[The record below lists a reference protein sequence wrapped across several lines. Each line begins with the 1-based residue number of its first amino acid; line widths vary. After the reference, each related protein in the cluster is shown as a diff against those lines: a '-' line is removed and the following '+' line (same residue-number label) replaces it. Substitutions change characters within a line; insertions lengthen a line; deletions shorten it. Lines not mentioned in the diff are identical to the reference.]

1 MTSALNPRF
10 TFETFVVGAAN
21 RLAVT
26 AGRTVAENPGSAY
39 NPLFIYSGSGL
50 GKTHVLMAV
59 GHAAKAIAAQL
70 NIEYLTLDEYVEA
83 FHAAIAAGQGDAFRR
98 RFQNV
103 DVLLVDDVQFL
114 TNRKEM
120 QAELLRLTEALQ
132 QSGHQIVLASDR
144 PPAEIADL
152 DERLISRFSGGLVV
166 DMGIPDYETR
176 VAILRRKA
184 EERGSSFQ
192 PGVLE
197 TVARLEYPNVRELMG
212 ALNRLIAFQAV
223 NDMPINEEAARKVLG
238 IPGTG
243 DEGRGKGAPP
253 PATPASSGDEF
264 SQFLSD
270 VTVTVGKA
278 VEAWRARV
286 AEAVMRW
293 EGEGYRTGRLEKLLE
308 QETPAAVDDA
318 IAAYVQ
324 DVERLKALET
334 EVAVLDPQAAGE
346 KVFRDPDHMDQAEAA
361 AAKVRAGAA
370 PPPAP
375 SGAFPFDSFV
385 VGDSNDVARNAA
397 RDVISKPGKKYNPLV
412 IVGRSGLGKTHL
424 LNAIGLELA
433 KKKNA
438 VVACLSTQQFVDE
451 LIAAIDGNRVDWW
464 RARYR
469 RATAL
474 LLDDIQLLAGKERTQ
489 EELFNLFNQL
499 VDADRQLIFTAPA
512 HPNTL
517 EGLEERIVSRLEGG
531 LVAEISDPDKELRRN
546 VLERLLTN
554 QRVPIEPALL
564 DYLADRPIDS
574 VRSLTGI
581 VQRVVEAAAAQ
592 DAPVTAGLARDVL
605 EGAPPPRRT
614 TGLRTSGIVVSSA
627 GGVRSRERRVWA
639 WPASADR
646 SNFGYIYFDRGRI
659 SYASIVNR
667 RDRLGDILVK
677 HDKITQEQLDAAIHR
692 QAKERDKKL
701 GEILVI
707 QNVLTQ
713 QELERYMRMQIE
725 ESVYYLFTWTQ
736 GTFNFEADVRPEQQ
750 DFLVSIN
757 PESLLLEGARRV
769 DEWGLIEKKIP
780 SFDLIFLVDRDR
792 LAISDARLTEVQDRL
807 LPLLDGSRDVNQ
819 VIEDSGLGALEGRS
833 A

>member
-1 MTSALNPRF
+1 MTSSLNPRF
-10 TFETFVVGAAN
+10 SFETFVVGAAN

-50 GKTHVLMAV
+50 GKTHLLMAV
-59 GHAAKAIAAQL
+59 GHAAKTIASQL

-83 FHAAIAAGQGDAFRR
+83 FHAAIAAGQGDNFRR

-184 EERGSSFQ
+184 EERGTSFQ

-197 TVARLEYPNVRELMG
+197 TVAKVEYPNVRELMG

-223 NDMPINEEAARKVLG
+223 NDAPINAEAASKVLG
-238 IPGTG
+238 IPS
-243 DEGRGKGAPP
+243 A
-253 PATPASSGDEF
+253 ASSSVASASVASPRVAAPDEF
-264 SQFLSD
+264 SQFLTD

-286 AEAVMRW
+286 AEAVLRW
-293 EGEGYRTGRLEKLLE
+293 EGEGYRTGRLEKLLD
-308 QETPAAVDDA
+308 QETPAAVDEA
-318 IAAYVQ
+318 ISGYVQ
-324 DVERLKALET
+324 DVERLKALEA

-346 KVFRDPDHMDQAEAA
+346 KVFRDPDHMDEAEAA
-361 AAKVRAGAA
+361 AAKVRDGAA

-375 SGAFPFDSFV
+375 SAAFPLESYV
-385 VGDSNDVARNAA
+385 AGASNEVALSAA
-397 RDVISKPGKKYNPLV
+397 RAVIAKPGKKYNPLV

-424 LNAIGLELA
+424 LNAVGLELA
-433 KKKNA
+433 KKKHA
-438 VVACLSTQQFVDE
+438 VVACLSTQGFVDE

-489 EELFNLFNQL
+489 EELFNLFNQFL
-499 VDADRQLIFTAPA
+499 DADRQLVFTAPA

-531 LVAEISDPDKELRRN
+531 LVTEIAEPDKELRRS
-546 VLERLLTN
+546 VLERLLTQ

-564 DYLADRPIDS
+564 DYLTDRPIDS
-574 VRSLTGI
+574 VRSLTGV

-592 DAPVTAGLARDVL
+592 DGPVTAGLARDVL
-605 EGAPPPRRT
+605 EGAPAPTPSGGRRT
-614 TGLRTSGIVVSSA
+614 AGFRTSGIVVSSA
-627 GGVRSRERRVWA
+627 GGVRSREKMVWD
-639 WPASADR
+639 WPAAADR
-646 SNFGYIYFDRGRI
+646 
-659 SYASIVNR
+659 
-667 RDRLGDILVK
+667 
-677 HDKITQEQLDAAIHR
+677 
-692 QAKERDKKL
+692 
-701 GEILVI
+701 
-707 QNVLTQ
+707 
-713 QELERYMRMQIE
+713 
-725 ESVYYLFTWTQ
+725 
-736 GTFNFEADVRPEQQ
+736 
-750 DFLVSIN
+750 
-757 PESLLLEGARRV
+757 
-769 DEWGLIEKKIP
+769 
-780 SFDLIFLVDRDR
+780 
-792 LAISDARLTEVQDRL
+792 
-807 LPLLDGSRDVNQ
+807 
-819 VIEDSGLGALEGRS
+819 VIEDLR
-833 A
+833 

>member
-1 MTSALNPRF
+1 MTSTLNPRF
-10 TFETFVVGAAN
+10 SFETFVVGSAN

-50 GKTHVLMAV
+50 GKTHVLMAI
-59 GHAAKAIAAQL
+59 GHAAKTIAAQL

-166 DMGIPDYETR
+166 DMGVPDYETR

-184 EERGSSFQ
+184 EERGSKFQ

-197 TVARLEYPNVRELMG
+197 TVAKVEYPNVRELMG
-212 ALNRLIAFQAV
+212 ALNRLVAFQAV
-223 NDMPINEEAARKVLG
+223 NDTPINAEAASKVLG
-238 IPGTG
+238 IPTTSST
-243 DEGRGKGAPP
+243 AASPT
-253 PATPASSGDEF
+253 AASSPAASADEF

-286 AEAVMRW
+286 TEAVLRW

-324 DVERLKALET
+324 DVERLKALEA

-346 KVFRDPDHMDQAEAA
+346 KVFRDPDRMDAAEAA
-361 AAKVRAGAA
+361 AAKVRDGAA

-375 SGAFPFDSFV
+375 SAAFPFETYV
-385 VGDSNDVARNAA
+385 AGPSNEVALSAA
-397 RDVISKPGKKYNPLV
+397 RDCLAKPGKKYNPLV

-433 KKKNA
+433 RKKNA

-474 LLDDIQLLAGKERTQ
+474 LLDDIHLLAGKERTQ

-499 VDADRQLIFTAPA
+499 VDADRQLVFTAPA

-531 LVAEISDPDKELRRN
+531 LVAEIVEPDKELRRS
-546 VLERLLTN
+546 VLERLLTH
-554 QRVPIEPALL
+554 QHLRLEPALL
-564 DYLADRPIDS
+564 DYLSDRPIDS
-574 VRSLTGI
+574 VRSLTGV

-592 DAPVTAGLARDVL
+592 DAPVSAGLAREVL

-627 GGVRSRERRVWA
+627 GGVRSREKMVWD
-639 WPASADR
+639 WPAASDR
-646 SNFGYIYFDRGRI
+646 
-659 SYASIVNR
+659 
-667 RDRLGDILVK
+667 
-677 HDKITQEQLDAAIHR
+677 
-692 QAKERDKKL
+692 
-701 GEILVI
+701 
-707 QNVLTQ
+707 
-713 QELERYMRMQIE
+713 
-725 ESVYYLFTWTQ
+725 
-736 GTFNFEADVRPEQQ
+736 
-750 DFLVSIN
+750 
-757 PESLLLEGARRV
+757 
-769 DEWGLIEKKIP
+769 
-780 SFDLIFLVDRDR
+780 
-792 LAISDARLTEVQDRL
+792 
-807 LPLLDGSRDVNQ
+807 
-819 VIEDSGLGALEGRS
+819 VIEDLR
-833 A
+833 

>member
-1 MTSALNPRF
+1 MTSTLNPRF
-10 TFETFVVGAAN
+10 TFDTFVVGAAN

-59 GHAAKAIAAQL
+59 GHAAKALATQL

-132 QSGHQIVLASDR
+132 QAGHQIVLASDR

-166 DMGIPDYETR
+166 DMGVPDYETR

-184 EERGSSFQ
+184 DERGTSFQ

-197 TVARLEYPNVRELMG
+197 TVAKIDYPNVRELMG

-223 NDMPINEEAARKVLG
+223 NDTPINEEAARKVLG

-243 DEGRGKGAPP
+243 DEGRGKGAPAAS
-253 PATPASSGDEF
+253 PAAAPSGDEF

-286 AEAVMRW
+286 AEAVIRW
-293 EGEGYRTGRLEKLLE
+293 EGEGYRTGRLEKLLD
-308 QETPAAVDDA
+308 QETPAAVDEA

-324 DVERLKALET
+324 DVERLKTLEA
-334 EVAVLDPQAAGE
+334 EVAVLDPQAAGG
-346 KVFRDPDHMDQAEAA
+346 KVFRDPDRMDEAEAA
-361 AAKVRAGAA
+361 AAKVRDGAA

-375 SGAFPFDSFV
+375 SAAFPLETYIGGS
-385 VGDSNDVARNAA
+385 SNEVALSAA
-397 RDVISKPGKKYNPLV
+397 RDAIAKPGKKYNPIV
-412 IVGRSGLGKTHL
+412 IVGPSGLGKTHL

-433 KKKNA
+433 RKKKA
-438 VVACLSTQQFVDE
+438 IVACLSTQQFVDE

-474 LLDDIQLLAGKERTQ
+474 LLDDIQLLAGKDRTQ
-489 EELFNLFNQL
+489 EELFNLFNQCI
-499 VDADRQLIFTAPA
+499 DADHQLVFTAPA
-512 HPNTL
+512 HPNRL

-531 LVAEISDPDKELRRN
+531 LVVEIGEPDKDVRRG

-554 QRVPIEPALL
+554 QRVAVEPALL
-564 DYLADRPIDS
+564 DYLVDRPADS
-574 VRSLTGI
+574 VRSLTGM

-605 EGAPPPRRT
+605 EGAPPPGTRRT

-627 GGVRSRERRVWA
+627 GGVRSREKMVWD

-646 SNFGYIYFDRGRI
+646 
-659 SYASIVNR
+659 
-667 RDRLGDILVK
+667 
-677 HDKITQEQLDAAIHR
+677 
-692 QAKERDKKL
+692 
-701 GEILVI
+701 
-707 QNVLTQ
+707 
-713 QELERYMRMQIE
+713 
-725 ESVYYLFTWTQ
+725 
-736 GTFNFEADVRPEQQ
+736 
-750 DFLVSIN
+750 
-757 PESLLLEGARRV
+757 
-769 DEWGLIEKKIP
+769 
-780 SFDLIFLVDRDR
+780 
-792 LAISDARLTEVQDRL
+792 
-807 LPLLDGSRDVNQ
+807 
-819 VIEDSGLGALEGRS
+819 VIEDLR
-833 A
+833 

>member
-10 TFETFVVGAAN
+10 SFETFVVGAAN

-50 GKTHVLMAV
+50 GKTHVLMAI
-59 GHAAKAIAAQL
+59 GHAAKTIAPQL

-83 FHAAIAAGQGDAFRR
+83 FHAAIAAGQADAFRR

-197 TVARLEYPNVRELMG
+197 TVAKVEYPNVRELMG

-223 NDMPINEEAARKVLG
+223 NDTPINAEAARKVLG
-238 IPGTG
+238 VPT
-243 DEGRGKGAPP
+243 A
-253 PATPASSGDEF
+253 ASSTAASPTAASPDEF
-264 SQFLSD
+264 SQFLTD

-286 AEAVMRW
+286 AEAVLRW
-293 EGEGYRTGRLEKLLE
+293 EGEGYRTGRLEKLLD
-308 QETPAAVDDA
+308 QETPASVDEV

-324 DVERLKALET
+324 DVERLKALEA

-346 KVFRDPDHMDQAEAA
+346 KVFRDPDHMDEAEAA
-361 AAKVRAGAA
+361 AAKVRDGAA

-375 SGAFPFDSFV
+375 SGAFPLDSYV
-385 VGDSNDVARNAA
+385 AGPSNDVALKAA
-397 RDVISKPGKKYNPLV
+397 RDVIGKPGKKYNPLV

-474 LLDDIQLLAGKERTQ
+474 LLDDIHLLAGKERTQ

-531 LVAEISDPDKELRRN
+531 LVAEIVEPDKELRRS
-546 VLERLLTN
+546 VLERLLT
-554 QRVPIEPALL
+554 QQHVPMEPALL
-564 DYLADRPIDS
+564 HYLADRPIDS
-574 VRSLTGI
+574 VRSLTGV
-581 VQRVVEAAAAQ
+581 VQRVAEAAAAQ
-592 DAPVTAGLARDVL
+592 DVPVTAGLAREVL

-614 TGLRTSGIVVSSA
+614 AGLRTSGIVVSSA
-627 GGVRSRERRVWA
+627 GGVRSREKMVWD
-639 WPASADR
+639 WPTAGDR
-646 SNFGYIYFDRGRI
+646 
-659 SYASIVNR
+659 
-667 RDRLGDILVK
+667 
-677 HDKITQEQLDAAIHR
+677 
-692 QAKERDKKL
+692 
-701 GEILVI
+701 
-707 QNVLTQ
+707 
-713 QELERYMRMQIE
+713 
-725 ESVYYLFTWTQ
+725 
-736 GTFNFEADVRPEQQ
+736 
-750 DFLVSIN
+750 
-757 PESLLLEGARRV
+757 
-769 DEWGLIEKKIP
+769 
-780 SFDLIFLVDRDR
+780 
-792 LAISDARLTEVQDRL
+792 
-807 LPLLDGSRDVNQ
+807 
-819 VIEDSGLGALEGRS
+819 VIEDLR
-833 A
+833 

>member
-26 AGRTVAENPGSAY
+26 AGRTVSENPGSAY

-50 GKTHVLMAV
+50 GKTHVLMAI
-59 GHAAKAIAAQL
+59 GHAAKAIASQL

-184 EERGSSFQ
+184 EERGSKFQ

-197 TVARLEYPNVRELMG
+197 AVAKVEYPNVRELMG

-223 NDMPINEEAARKVLG
+223 NDTPINAEAASKVLG
-238 IPGTG
+238 IPTSTSPSV
-243 DEGRGKGAPP
+243 APSSV
-253 PATPASSGDEF
+253 ASPSVASPDEF
-264 SQFLSD
+264 SQFLTD
-270 VTVTVGKA
+270 VTATVGKA

-286 AEAVMRW
+286 TEAVLRW

-308 QETPAAVDDA
+308 QDTPAAVDDA
-318 IAAYVQ
+318 IASYVQ
-324 DVERLKALET
+324 DVERLKALEA

-346 KVFRDPDHMDQAEAA
+346 KVFRDPDDMDAAEAA
-361 AAKVRAGAA
+361 AAKVRDGAA

-375 SGAFPFDSFV
+375 SAAFPFDSYV
-385 VGDSNDVARNAA
+385 AGPSNEVALNAA
-397 RDVISKPGKKYNPLV
+397 RDVIGKPGKKYNPLV

-438 VVACLSTQQFVDE
+438 VVACLSTQAFVDE

-464 RARYR
+464 RARFR

-474 LLDDIQLLAGKERTQ
+474 LLDDIHLLAGKERTQ

-517 EGLEERIVSRLEGG
+517 QGLEERIVSRLEGG
-531 LVAEISDPDKELRRN
+531 LVVEIADPDKELRRS
-546 VLERLLTN
+546 VLERLLTQ
-554 QRVPIEPALL
+554 QRLPLEPALV

-574 VRSLTGI
+574 VRNLTGV

-592 DAPVTAGLARDVL
+592 DAPVTAGLAREVL

-627 GGVRSRERRVWA
+627 GGVRSREKMVWD
-639 WPASADR
+639 WPAAGDR
-646 SNFGYIYFDRGRI
+646 
-659 SYASIVNR
+659 
-667 RDRLGDILVK
+667 
-677 HDKITQEQLDAAIHR
+677 
-692 QAKERDKKL
+692 
-701 GEILVI
+701 
-707 QNVLTQ
+707 
-713 QELERYMRMQIE
+713 
-725 ESVYYLFTWTQ
+725 
-736 GTFNFEADVRPEQQ
+736 
-750 DFLVSIN
+750 
-757 PESLLLEGARRV
+757 
-769 DEWGLIEKKIP
+769 
-780 SFDLIFLVDRDR
+780 
-792 LAISDARLTEVQDRL
+792 
-807 LPLLDGSRDVNQ
+807 
-819 VIEDSGLGALEGRS
+819 VIEDLR
-833 A
+833 

>member
-50 GKTHVLMAV
+50 GKTHVLMAI

-83 FHAAIAAGQGDAFRR
+83 FHAAIAAGQGDTFRR

-114 TNRKEM
+114 TKRKEM

-132 QSGHQIVLASDR
+132 QAGHQIVLASDR

-166 DMGIPDYETR
+166 DIGIPDYETR

-184 EERGSSFQ
+184 EERGTNFT

-197 TVARLEYPNVRELMG
+197 TVAKIEFPNVRELMG

-223 NDMPINEEAARKVLG
+223 NDAPINEEAARKVLG
-238 IPGTG
+238 VPT
-243 DEGRGKGAPP
+243 A
-253 PATPASSGDEF
+253 ASSTAASSTAASPTAASPDEF
-264 SQFLSD
+264 SQFLTD

-286 AEAVMRW
+286 TEAVLRW
-293 EGEGYRTGRLEKLLE
+293 EGEGYRTGRLERLLE
-308 QETPAAVDDA
+308 QKTPAAVDDA
-318 IAAYVQ
+318 IAAYIQ
-324 DVERLKALET
+324 DVDRLKQLEA
-334 EVAVLDPQAAGE
+334 EVAVLDPQAAGD
-346 KVFRDPDHMDQAEAA
+346 KVFRDPDHMDAAEAA
-361 AAKVRAGAA
+361 AAKVREGAA

-375 SGAFPFDSFV
+375 SAAFPLETYVPGPSTE
-385 VGDSNDVARNAA
+385 VALSAV
-397 RDVISKPGKKYNPLV
+397 RDAIAKPGKKYNPLV
-412 IVGRSGLGKTHL
+412 IVGSSGLGKTHL

-438 VVACLSTQQFVDE
+438 VVACLSTQGFVDE

-489 EELFNLFNQL
+489 EELFNLFNQFL
-499 VDADRQLIFTAPA
+499 DADRQLVFTAPA

-517 EGLEERIVSRLEGG
+517 PGLEERIVSRLEGG
-531 LVAEISDPDKELRRN
+531 LVVEIGEPDKELKRTA
-546 VLERLLTN
+546 LERLLKQHHLLT
-554 QRVPIEPALL
+554 EPALL
-564 DYLADRPIDS
+564 DYLADRPVES
-574 VRSLTGI
+574 VRSLTAL

-605 EGAPPPRRT
+605 EGAPPPAAPGSRRT
-614 TGLRTSGIVVSSA
+614 AGMRTSGIVVSSA
-627 GGVRSRERRVWA
+627 GGIRSREKMVWD
-639 WPASADR
+639 WPAPADR
-646 SNFGYIYFDRGRI
+646 
-659 SYASIVNR
+659 V
-667 RDRLGDILVK
+667 
-677 HDKITQEQLDAAIHR
+677 
-692 QAKERDKKL
+692 
-701 GEILVI
+701 
-707 QNVLTQ
+707 
-713 QELERYMRMQIE
+713 IE
-725 ESVYYLFTWTQ
+725 EL
-736 GTFNFEADVRPEQQ
+736 R
-750 DFLVSIN
+750 
-757 PESLLLEGARRV
+757 
-769 DEWGLIEKKIP
+769 
-780 SFDLIFLVDRDR
+780 
-792 LAISDARLTEVQDRL
+792 
-807 LPLLDGSRDVNQ
+807 
-819 VIEDSGLGALEGRS
+819 
-833 A
+833 

>member
-1 MTSALNPRF
+1 MTSTLNPRF
-10 TFETFVVGAAN
+10 TFDTFVVGAAN

-50 GKTHVLMAV
+50 GKTHVLMAI
-59 GHAAKAIAAQL
+59 GHAAKAIASQL

-120 QAELLRLTEALQ
+120 QTELLRLTEALQ

-184 EERGSSFQ
+184 EERGTKFQ

-197 TVARLEYPNVRELMG
+197 TVAKVEYPNVRELMG

-223 NDMPINEEAARKVLG
+223 NDTPINADAASKVLG
-238 IPGTG
+238 IPTG
-243 DEGRGKGAPP
+243 ASPT
-253 PATPASSGDEF
+253 AASSTAASSTAVSPDEF
-264 SQFLSD
+264 SQFLTD

-286 AEAVMRW
+286 TEAVMRW
-293 EGEGYRTGRLEKLLE
+293 EGEGYRTGRLEKLLD
-308 QETPAAVDDA
+308 QETPAAVDEV
-318 IAAYVQ
+318 IASYVR
-324 DVERLKALET
+324 DVDRLKALEA

-346 KVFRDPDHMDQAEAA
+346 KVFRDPDHMEAAEAA
-361 AAKVRAGAA
+361 AAKVRDGAA

-375 SGAFPFDSFV
+375 SGAFPLDAYLA
-385 VGDSNDVARNAA
+385 GPSNEVALNAA
-397 RDVISKPGKKYNPLV
+397 RDCVAKPGTKYNPLV

-474 LLDDIQLLAGKERTQ
+474 LLDDIHLLSGKERTQ

-531 LVAEISDPDKELRRN
+531 LVTEIAEPDKELRRSM
-546 VLERLLTN
+546 LERLLTH
-554 QRVPIEPALL
+554 QHVALEPALL

-574 VRSLTGI
+574 VRNLTGV

-614 TGLRTSGIVVSSA
+614 AGLRTSGIVVSSA
-627 GGVRSRERRVWA
+627 GGVRSREKMVWD
-639 WPASADR
+639 WPTAADR
-646 SNFGYIYFDRGRI
+646 
-659 SYASIVNR
+659 
-667 RDRLGDILVK
+667 
-677 HDKITQEQLDAAIHR
+677 
-692 QAKERDKKL
+692 
-701 GEILVI
+701 
-707 QNVLTQ
+707 
-713 QELERYMRMQIE
+713 
-725 ESVYYLFTWTQ
+725 
-736 GTFNFEADVRPEQQ
+736 
-750 DFLVSIN
+750 
-757 PESLLLEGARRV
+757 
-769 DEWGLIEKKIP
+769 
-780 SFDLIFLVDRDR
+780 
-792 LAISDARLTEVQDRL
+792 
-807 LPLLDGSRDVNQ
+807 
-819 VIEDSGLGALEGRS
+819 VIEDLR
-833 A
+833 

>member
-10 TFETFVVGAAN
+10 SFETFVVGSAN

-50 GKTHVLMAV
+50 GKTHVLMAI
-59 GHAAKAIAAQL
+59 GHAAKTIASQL

-166 DMGIPDYETR
+166 DMGVPDYETR

-184 EERGSSFQ
+184 EERGSKFQ

-197 TVARLEYPNVRELMG
+197 TVAKVEYPNVRELMG
-212 ALNRLIAFQAV
+212 ALNRLVAFQAV
-223 NDMPINEEAARKVLG
+223 NDMPMNAEAASKVLG
-238 IPGTG
+238 IPT
-243 DEGRGKGAPP
+243 A
-253 PATPASSGDEF
+253 ASSAAASPAAASSAAASQDEF
-264 SQFLSD
+264 SQFLTD

-286 AEAVMRW
+286 TEAVMRW

-308 QETPAAVDDA
+308 QETPAAVDEA

-324 DVERLKALET
+324 DVERLKALEA
-334 EVAVLDPQAAGE
+334 EVAVLDPQAAGV
-346 KVFRDPDHMDQAEAA
+346 KVFRDPEHMDAAEAA
-361 AAKVRAGAA
+361 AAKVRDGAA
-370 PPPAP
+370 PPPPP
-375 SGAFPFDSFV
+375 SAAFPFESYV
-385 VGDSNDVARNAA
+385 AGPSNDVALKAV
-397 RDVISKPGKKYNPLV
+397 RDVVAKPGKKYNPLV
-412 IVGRSGLGKTHL
+412 IVGKSGLGKTHL
-424 LNAIGLELA
+424 LNAVGLELA

-438 VVACLSTQQFVDE
+438 VVACLSTQGFVDE

-474 LLDDIQLLAGKERTQ
+474 LLDDIHLLAGKERTQ
-489 EELFNLFNQL
+489 EELFNLFNQFL
-499 VDADRQLIFTAPA
+499 DADRQLVFTAPA

-517 EGLEERIVSRLEGG
+517 DGLEERIVSRLEGG
-531 LVAEISDPDKELRRN
+531 LVAEIAEPDKDLRRS
-546 VLERLLTN
+546 VLERLLT
-554 QRVPIEPALL
+554 QQHVPLEPALL

-574 VRSLTGI
+574 VRSLTGV

-592 DAPVTAGLARDVL
+592 DAPVTAGLAREVL

-627 GGVRSRERRVWA
+627 GGVRSREKMVWD
-639 WPASADR
+639 WPSAGDR
-646 SNFGYIYFDRGRI
+646 
-659 SYASIVNR
+659 
-667 RDRLGDILVK
+667 
-677 HDKITQEQLDAAIHR
+677 
-692 QAKERDKKL
+692 
-701 GEILVI
+701 
-707 QNVLTQ
+707 
-713 QELERYMRMQIE
+713 
-725 ESVYYLFTWTQ
+725 
-736 GTFNFEADVRPEQQ
+736 
-750 DFLVSIN
+750 
-757 PESLLLEGARRV
+757 
-769 DEWGLIEKKIP
+769 
-780 SFDLIFLVDRDR
+780 
-792 LAISDARLTEVQDRL
+792 
-807 LPLLDGSRDVNQ
+807 
-819 VIEDSGLGALEGRS
+819 VIEDLR
-833 A
+833 